1 MADEQV
7 TLSLEAS
14 RLTDKTQ
21 EKCERYFIE
30 VCDKNIY
37 KRMNVTHTT
46 LFFLVFYFFTHLDSI
61 ESAIKSF

>member
-21 EKCERYFIE
+21 EKCEWYFIE
-30 VCDKNIY
+30 VCNKNIY
-37 KRMNVTHTT
+37 KRMNDNVHE
-46 LFFLVFYFFTHLDSI
+46 I
-61 ESAIKSF
+61 RKSMVKK